1 MCELLCQ
8 LACGEGRT
16 TAKDIQ
22 HAVSTIKSSLGCS
35 ILGLL
40 DFLVTPTAYNNFWPL
55 AGGVARQPSC
65 QMRLPLSAAP
75 KCVATEL
82 LALK

>member
-22 HAVSTIKSSLGCS
+22 HAASTIKSSLGCS

-40 DFLVTPTAYNNFWPL
+40 DFLVTPTAYNNFWTLGGCCSPAFLPNAL
-55 AGGVARQPSC
+55 APFGCS
-65 QMRLPLSAAP
+65 
-75 KCVATEL
+75 
-82 LALK
+82 